1 MMANH
6 LKTKPKPDDTNG
18 ADHERGY
25 EVALPS
31 KGVTVTVSTQAKAR
45 ALREIEKGIAAL
57 SKPAI
62 R

>member
-6 LKTKPKPDDTNG
+6 LKTKPKPASANG
-18 ADHERGY
+18 TDHDRSY

-31 KGVTVTVSTQAKAR
+31 KGVTVTVSTLAKAR
-45 ALREIEKGIAAL
+45 ALRQIEKGIAAL
-57 SKPAI
+57 SKPAE